1 MFKTLIVDD
10 RDIFLIELKRL
21 KVWEEISGFTIT
33 DKANNGSQALDLLRK
48 NTYDLVLTDIRMPI
62 VDGLQLL
69 REIKKENLCPCVVII
84 SEYSEFNYA
93 RQGIVL
99 GAFDYLVK
107 PATEESL
114 LELLARSENYLK
126 AYYNHE
132 NSTVLHSDKNFEW
145 AYPSAEEKTIIN
157 YFKNKDVSA
166 VQLFNVTLDNLYIA
180 LAGNIIKADIIVK
193 KLYHNIII
201 ALYEEF
207 KWLNNFINIHY
218 FEEVDFIH
226 DGNADTFKEFY
237 CRKIK
242 HLTNFILKYQPV
254 TSDENIK
261 EICEYI
267 LNNPEADLKLK
278 TISEKFYMNNTY
290 LCNSFAVK
298 TGIHFNNY
306 ITMIKMARA
315 EYLFKNSSLKAYEI
329 GYQIGYRDINYFM
342 KQFKKVYG
350 QSPTEYRN
358 IEYCDYQI

>member
-21 KVWEEISGFTIT
+21 KVWGDPSGFKVV

-48 NTYDLVLTDIRMPI
+48 NTFDLVLTDIRMPI

-69 REIKKENLCPCVVII
+69 REIKKEKLCPCVVII

-114 LELLARSENYLK
+114 LELLKRAGNYLK
-126 AYYNHE
+126 SNYSQDT
-132 NSTVLHSDKNFEW
+132 STNFHSDENFEW
-145 AYPSAEEKTIIN
+145 AYPSSEEKTIIN
-157 YFKNKDVSA
+157 YFKNKDISA
-166 VQLFNVTLDNLYIA
+166 VQLFYVTLDNLYIA
-180 LAGNIIKADIIVK
+180 LPDNIIKADIIVK

-201 ALYEEF
+201 AIYEEY
-207 KWLNNFINIHY
+207 KWLDNFIDLHY

-226 DGNADTFKEFY
+226 DGNANTFKEFY

-242 HLTNFILKYQPV
+242 HLINFIIKYQPD
-254 TSDENIK
+254 TSDDNIK
-261 EICEYI
+261 NICGYI

-278 TISEKFYMNNTY
+278 IISEKFFMNNTY
-290 LCNSFAVK
+290 LSNSFAIK
-298 TGIHFNNY
+298 TGIHFNDY

-350 QSPTEYRN
+350 RSPTEYRN
-358 IEYCDYQI
+358 TDYADYQI